1 MSPASERPDM
11 SQPEVASEGEQAAS
25 AAPFILGIIGDSG
38 SGKSIV
44 SEAVRH
50 LLGADNVA
58 TVRLDDYLQLTRA
71 ERRKRGLSSLD
82 PAVHDFEMMHSH
94 LLLLRAGRSIRNRSY
109 EHADGTFGAMHT
121 IEPRDVI
128 LVRGLLGFPTEE
140 LRQAYDL
147 GVFLEPEPELLFRW
161 KLRRDVRSRG
171 YKETEVLNYIAR
183 HLLDSK
189 EFVLPQAQRA
199 DLVVRYQLPS
209 WDAPD
214 SELTTT
220 LVLRRTAAEA
230 LQGSLASLDRFG
242 GAIALEQQDSD
253 IVLRLDAQLSRSEV
267 DGWAAERFPHTYRPD
282 TIGCFEGD
290 DGEVRTHA
298 QLAFVEVLIAR
309 LTQKLRRA
317 SGLQE
322 PSAA

>member
-1 MSPASERPDM
+1 MAG
-11 SQPEVASEGEQAAS
+11 AGNGGA
-25 AAPFILGIIGDSG
+25 AAPDTSPFVLGIIGDSG
-38 SGKSIV
+38 SGKSV
-44 SEAVRH
+44 VCDAVRH
-50 LLGADNVA
+50 LLGPDSVA
-58 TVRLDDYLQLTRA
+58 NVRLDDYLRLTRA
-71 ERRKRGLSSLD
+71 ERKSKGLSSLN
-82 PAVHDFEMMHSH
+82 PSVHDFEMMHSH
-94 LLLLRAGRSIRNRSY
+94 LRLLRAGRSIKVRSY
-109 EHADGTFGAMHT
+109 EHADGTFGPMRT
-121 IEPRDVI
+121 IEPREVV

-199 DLVVRYQLPS
+199 DLVVRYRLPS

-220 LVLRRTAAEA
+220 LVLRRTAADA
-230 LQGSLASLDRFG
+230 LQNSLASLERFR
-242 GAIALEQQDSD
+242 GAITLDQQDDSV
-253 IVLRLDAQLSRSEV
+253 VLVLHQDLSRSEV
-267 DGWAAERFPHTYRPD
+267 DAWAAERFPSTYSPD
-282 TIGCFEGD
+282 VIGCFEPD
-290 DGEVRTHA
+290 EGELRTHA

-309 LTQKLRRA
+309 LTQKLRRVEA
-317 SGLQE
+317 GLRE